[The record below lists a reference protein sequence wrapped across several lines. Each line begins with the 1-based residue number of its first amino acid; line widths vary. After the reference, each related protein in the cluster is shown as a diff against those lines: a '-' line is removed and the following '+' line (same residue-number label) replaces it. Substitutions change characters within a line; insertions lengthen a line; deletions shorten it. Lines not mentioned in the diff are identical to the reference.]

1 MLPDGP
7 DADMTAA
14 VYTPLYATK
23 STDQSDLFSCTE
35 GNCTYPNTP
44 SLAVCG
50 ECHDLASEVIET
62 FPIGISNFGLPQGPS
77 VDGIVV
83 MSISS
88 TMEPA
93 RTNSFTDKVALIASF
108 AYVNTTNY
116 VNDHNPKAGECA
128 LFPCVQEYQ
137 TEVRRGALN
146 QTVVREWSYVAP
158 RRITN
163 SSMDALG
170 QWDYWDDIHVPTPGL
185 QGPSAEVGFNMSIQA
200 FLGLQKAIVPLL
212 NGTLVL
218 GSSGSIDF
226 GVQASSPITQRMY
239 ATANMT
245 EFIKRTA
252 ASLTSS
258 IRRNSA
264 KHAMPDYLNPANG
277 IPNITQPEFPGEAL
291 RQLPIVSIQWPWIVL
306 PAITVLFSNVFLIFT
321 MIRTKQAQRSIDV
334 GVWKSSCLPMLYH
347 GLDVNAFARANV
359 DPALS
364 TSVAYMEENAGQLQV
379 RLNATGSDIKLS

>member
-1 MLPDGP
+1 
-7 DADMTAA
+7 
-14 VYTPLYATK
+14 
-23 STDQSDLFSCTE
+23 
-35 GNCTYPNTP
+35 
-44 SLAVCG
+44 
-50 ECHDLASEVIET
+50 
-62 FPIGISNFGLPQGPS
+62 
-77 VDGIVV
+77 
-83 MSISS
+83 
-88 TMEPA
+88 
-93 RTNSFTDKVALIASF
+93 
-108 AYVNTTNY
+108 
-116 VNDHNPKAGECA
+116 
-128 LFPCVQEYQ
+128 
-137 TEVRRGALN
+137 
-146 QTVVREWSYVAP
+146 
-158 RRITN
+158 
-163 SSMDALG
+163 MDALG

-218 GSSGSIDF
+218 GSSGSIDS

-245 EFIKRTA
+245 EFIKMTA

-264 KHAMPDYLNPANG
+264 KHAMPDYLNPAND

-291 RQLPIVSIQWPWIVL
+291 RQPPIVSIQWPWIVL
-306 PAITVLFSNVFLIFT
+306 PVITVLFSNVFLIFT

-334 GVWKSSCLPMLYH
+334 GVWKSSCLPMLYR

-364 TSVAYMEENAGQLQV
+364 ASVAYMEEIAGQLQV